1 MTEHHESIRGPQVE
15 MSDPQLRVD
24 HRKQPLNLR
33 LAALWYLQLK
43 SAGQMQRFDVEHPGE
58 RDLIIGPFAANDD
71 CELVFACTL
80 ERPLMSGRDTL
91 DDLERISTT
100 NVDVDNGHSCHRDF
114 AHGCRPI
121 PVAPGPARSR
131 LIWVRAAI

>member
-43 SAGQMQRFDVEHPGE
+43 GAGQMQRFDVEHPGE
-58 RDLIIGPFAANDD
+58 RNLIVGPFPANDD
-71 CELVFACTL
+71 CEFVFACTF
-80 ERPLMSGRDTL
+80 ERPLMSGRHTL

-121 PVAPGPARSR
+121 PVAPVPARSK
-131 LIWVRAAI
+131 